1 MHDLALVFHMYGPTP
16 LSSAYLVSS
25 FVRSFV
31 RTYLAIVWYVRRVY
45 LLHDVIDYG
54 ISTLFCF
61 ERR

>member
-31 RTYLAIVWYVRRVY
+31 RTYSGFQAAVDIPEGKIFQNDIFRTK
-45 LLHDVIDYG
+45 IF
-54 ISTLFCF
+54 S
-61 ERR
+61 